1 MSTCPSEF
9 RNWSTGVAFN
19 TLPIIFPDFPDC
31 TSNIRIRIQ
40 DVLLSTFSPSP
51 LKIKCMKK
59 PISLVLRRLLLP
71 CCYRVPPSEKLETG
85 NMIGNGPMNAQDNT
99 NSSIT
104 QRGIFHV
111 CSVTFDQA
119 SHVTEVATVDSKAND
134 LAQQWVV
141 RLLIEADKRM
151 GLTFDCTIK
160 FTNKYR
166 GQLFAGNYR
175 YSIQFHVEDEG
186 KKPLCGSTQGGW
198 GCSGSIRWDK
208 SARFTHPYNE
218 IQISRTDG
226 GKIFDNSLGKIGT
239 GSTWIGAMDWS
250 KSKPPAK

>member
-1 MSTCPSEF
+1 MRFARSLRSAVTVLSFACA
-9 RNWSTGVAFN
+9 AFAAP
-19 TLPIIFPDFPDC
+19 LMEVGIFSRFHDLIYSDG
-31 TSNIRIRIQ
+31 
-40 DVLLSTFSPSP
+40 
-51 LKIKCMKK
+51 
-59 PISLVLRRLLLP
+59 
-71 CCYRVPPSEKLETG
+71 CYRVPPSEMLETG
-85 NMIGNGPMNAQDNT
+85 IIIDNGTTNAQDNT
-99 NSSIT
+99 NSSIS
-104 QRGIFHV
+104 QRGIFHI

-141 RLLIEADKRM
+141 RLLNEADKRM

-175 YSIQFHVEDEG
+175 YSIQFHVEDDG

-208 SARFTHPYNE
+208 SARFTHPYSE

-226 GKIFDNSLGKIGT
+226 EKIFDNSVSVSFYRIMTSSQKRAFAVLLYLLGLGKIGT
-239 GSTWIGAMDWS
+239 SSTWIGAMDWS
-250 KSKPPAK
+250 KSKPHTT

>member
-1 MSTCPSEF
+1 MRFAHSLRLTI
-9 RNWSTGVAFN
+9 A
-19 TLPIIFPDFPDC
+19 
-31 TSNIRIRIQ
+31 
-40 DVLLSTFSPSP
+40 VLSFACATFAAP
-51 LKIKCMKK
+51 L
-59 PISLVLRRLLLP
+59 L
-71 CCYRVPPSEKLETG
+71 KLETG
-85 NMIGNGPMNAQDNT
+85 NIIGNGPMNAQDNT

-175 YSIQFHVEDEG
+175 YSIQFHVEDQG

-226 GKIFDNSLGKIGT
+226 GEIFDNSLGKIGT